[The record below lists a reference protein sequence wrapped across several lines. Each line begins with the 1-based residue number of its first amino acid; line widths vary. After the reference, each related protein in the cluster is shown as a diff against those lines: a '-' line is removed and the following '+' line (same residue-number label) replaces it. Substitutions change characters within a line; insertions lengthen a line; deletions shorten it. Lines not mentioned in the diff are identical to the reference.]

1 MPVSLSVVISYYRS
15 PQNLAVILEA
25 LRCQSETNFEVWLSE
40 DDAHPDTPALVEKWK
55 KLLPIPFHHL
65 HQQADLGFRKN
76 EMLNRCIMATEAP
89 RMAFL
94 DGDCVPH
101 RHWVKSYV
109 QTLRSGIFGAGRS
122 VMLGPT
128 ISERLRKDPA
138 QACNL
143 RWWKLLASGSTH
155 IKEGVYLPG
164 MALGPKNRG
173 LVGRN
178 WGAWKN
184 DLIAV
189 NGFDEDYQHA
199 GVGEDVDVEW
209 RLLSN
214 GCSRLSMKQKAL
226 VFHLYH
232 PRTYAEADVQRN
244 YQLMRQKQEADR
256 VVCLNG
262 IRKE

>member
-1 MPVSLSVVISYYRS
+1 MQERLSVVVSYYKS
-15 PQNLAVILEA
+15 PHNLRVILEA
-25 LRCQSETNFEVWLSE
+25 LCCQSEGDFEVWVSE
-40 DDAHPDTPALVEKWK
+40 DDANAETGP
-55 KLLPIPFHHL
+55 LLASWASHLPFPIHHL
-65 HQQADLGFRKN
+65 HQEADLGFRKN
-76 EMLNRCIMATEAP
+76 QMLNRCLQATEC
-89 RMAFL
+89 RQVAFL

-101 RHWVKSYV
+101 QHWVRSYMKA
-109 QTLRSGIFGAGRS
+109 LRPGIFGAGRS

-128 ISERLRKDPA
+128 VSERLRQHPA
-138 QACNL
+138 EARNL
-143 RWWKLLASGSTH
+143 RWWHLLASGSTH

-209 RLLSN
+209 RLLAN

-244 YQLMRQKQEADR
+244 YQMMRQKQDEKR